1 MRWYICLLGVP
12 SIDDQRRKW
21 HPTPVFLPGKS
32 HGWQNLVSTVH
43 GVAKS
48 RTRLSDFTFP
58 FHSHALEKEMATHSS
73 VLAWRIPGTGESG
86 GLPSVG
92 SHRVEHNWS
101 DLAAAA
107 AALMTRKENS
117 NILLIH
123 FHTYILRFQLCI
135 SQHCLRIIRKIYTT
149 QLSIIYVY
157 MNTRKNQQIT
167 EYWYIAS
174 KYNWHDRETYKIN
187 TTPVFHIFY
196 YTGEIYKTIYAIKVE
211 TSKCHNNSGAKHL
224 R

>member
-1 MRWYICLLGVP
+1 
-12 SIDDQRRKW
+12 
-21 HPTPVFLPGKS
+21 
-32 HGWQNLVSTVH
+32 
-43 GVAKS
+43 
-48 RTRLSDFTFP
+48 
-58 FHSHALEKEMATHSS
+58 MATHSS

-92 SHRVEHNWS
+92 SHRVGHDWS

-123 FHTYILRFQLCI
+123 FHTYILRFQLCV

-211 TSKCHNNSGAKHL
+211 TSKCHNNVWNQTLEIVCPLKRTIMLNTTRLSLNNKSLWCSWYIDMPPATACQKL
-224 R
+224 